1 MSRWLKYLIITFV
14 FGATIFVCL
23 WWYYTKTP
31 SNLTKKYDIHI
42 ALENDIQTLDPV
54 FLTDPHTSRIIWQI
68 YEGLIGLDASGNLI
82 PLIAESWEASDNF
95 KTWRFKIRNNIR
107 FHENECFSGPSKTRN
122 VTAHDVVFSYTR
134 FAGALGSFI
143 FTGLVEGFDS
153 YVAKKSDKIF
163 GFQALDDHTFEVRLT
178 RPEPAF
184 LYRLT
189 SPFLSI
195 MPEEAVSLGVEKF
208 GKNIAVG
215 TGPFRL
221 VHRTDTEVEL
231 EKNPD
236 YWKSSAG
243 NIERV
248 FFRVIKNPQFR
259 MGEFKNGNLDI
270 ILLST
275 NMIPYFIDEGIQ
287 LKDKYAKKYEVS
299 LQPTYNI
306 HFIGVNNK
314 ILNDINLRR
323 AIALAIDSDIIISTI
338 LNGAAI
344 RADSPVFPGMLGYQ
358 SPSFIEHDLEKAK
371 EELKN
376 SNYSGEPLKLLIHD
390 ASNSEA
396 VGQIVQ
402 SQLSKVG
409 IKVSLE
415 KVDFNT
421 ALNRVFTGN
430 TPELFSMFFEWI
442 YGAPELLFDV
452 YRSRKIPSPNVASY
466 MDPLV
471 DSLIKNAIYESR
483 REKINRNLFQ
493 AEEIASKSAPYIWL
507 YHAQNIL
514 LHKNTYSNVAIN
526 PHNHWLISE
535 ITVKREG
542 HNN

>member
-1 MSRWLKYLIITFV
+1 MSRWLKYPIITLA
-14 FGATIFVCL
+14 FGAIIFVCL
-23 WWYYTKTP
+23 WWYYTKKPLDIT
-31 SNLTKKYDIHI
+31 SENEIHI

-54 FLTDPHTSRIIWQI
+54 FLTDPYTSRIIWQI

-82 PLIAESWEASDNF
+82 PLIAESWDASDNF
-95 KTWRFKIRNNIR
+95 KTWRFKIRDNIR
-107 FHENECFSGPSKTRN
+107 FHKYDCFPEPNKTRN
-122 VTAHDVVFSYTR
+122 VTAQDVVFSYTR

-143 FTGLVEGFDS
+143 FTGLIEGFDS
-153 YVAKKSDKIF
+153 YIAKKSDQIS
-163 GFQALDDHTFEVRLT
+163 GFKALDDHTFEIRLT

-195 MPEEAVSLGVEKF
+195 MPEEAVNLGVEKF

-231 EKNPD
+231 EKNPE
-236 YWKSSAG
+236 YWKASAG

-259 MGEFKNGNLDI
+259 VGEFKNGNLDI
-270 ILLST
+270 ILLPT
-275 NMIPYFIDEGIQ
+275 NMIPYFIDDGIQ

-299 LQPTYNI
+299 LQSTYNI
-306 HFIGVNNK
+306 HFIGVNNE
-314 ILNDINLRR
+314 ILNDTNLRR
-323 AIALAIDSDIIISTI
+323 AIAFAIDSNIIISTI
-338 LNGAAI
+338 LNGSAI
-344 RADSPVFPGMLGYQ
+344 QADSPVFPSMLGYQ
-358 SPSFIEHDLEKAK
+358 SPAFIEHDMERAK
-371 EELKN
+371 EELEK
-376 SNYSGEPLKLLIHD
+376 SNYSGGPLKLLIHD

-402 SQLSKVG
+402 SQLDKVG
-409 IKVSLE
+409 INVSLE

-466 MDPLV
+466 VDPLV
-471 DSLIKNAIYESR
+471 DSLIENAICESR
-483 REKINRNLFQ
+483 REEINQNLFQ
-493 AEEIASKSAPYIWL
+493 AEEIASESAPYIWL

-535 ITVKREG
+535 ITVKERK
-542 HNN
+542 

>member
-1 MSRWLKYLIITFV
+1 MSRWLKYPIIV
-14 FGATIFVCL
+14 LALGATIFVCL
-23 WWYYTKTP
+23 WWHYTKKP
-31 SNLTKKYDIHI
+31 SDIPSEYEIHI

-54 FLTDPHTSRIIWQI
+54 FLTDPYTSRIIWQI

-95 KTWRFKIRNNIR
+95 RTWRFKIRDNIR
-107 FHENECFSGPSKTRN
+107 FHKSECFPEPNKIRN
-122 VTAHDVVFSYTR
+122 VTAQDVVFSYTR
-134 FAGALGSFI
+134 FASALGSFI
-143 FTGLVEGFDS
+143 FKELVEGFDS
-153 YVAKKSDKIF
+153 YIARESENIS
-163 GFQALDDHTFEVRLT
+163 GFQALDDYTFEVRLT

-221 VHRTDTEVEL
+221 VRRTDTEVEL

-243 NIERV
+243 DIERV

-259 MGEFKNGNLDI
+259 VGEFKNGNLDI
-270 ILLST
+270 IMLPT
-275 NMIPYFIDEGIQ
+275 NMIPYFMDEGIQ
-287 LKDKYAKKYEVS
+287 LKDKYAIKYEVS
-299 LQPTYNI
+299 LQSTYNI
-306 HFIGVNNK
+306 HFIGVNNR
-314 ILNDINLRR
+314 ILNDANLCR
-323 AIALAIDSDIIISTI
+323 AIALAIDSDLIISTI

-344 RADSPVFPGMLGYQ
+344 RANSPVFPGMLGYQ
-358 SPSFIEHDLEKAK
+358 SPAFIGHDLEKAK

-376 SNYSGEPLKLLIHD
+376 SNYSGEPLRLLIHD

-402 SQLSKVG
+402 SQLTKVG
-409 IKVSLE
+409 INVSLV

-421 ALNRVFTGN
+421 ALNRVFTRN

-442 YGAPELLFDV
+442 YSAPELLFDV
-452 YRSRKIPSPNVASY
+452 YRSTKIPSPNVASY
-466 MDPLV
+466 MDPRV
-471 DSLIKNAIYESR
+471 DNLIKHAIYENQ
-483 REKINRNLFQ
+483 REKINQNLFQ
-493 AEEIASKSAPYIWL
+493 AEVIVSKSAPYIWL
-507 YHAQNIL
+507 YHAQNML

-535 ITVKREG
+535 ITVKRG
-542 HNN
+542 K